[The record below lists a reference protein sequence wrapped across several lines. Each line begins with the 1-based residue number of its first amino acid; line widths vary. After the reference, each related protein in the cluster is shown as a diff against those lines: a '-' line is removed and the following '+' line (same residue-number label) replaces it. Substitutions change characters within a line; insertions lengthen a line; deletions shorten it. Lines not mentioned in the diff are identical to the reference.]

1 MEDKKNDGFNEIS
14 DIDNPLANPIMTV
27 AKPETPVK
35 PVKSKT
41 KGESSL
47 NDKMKNVFGNDIL
60 FEDHVPKNI
69 TVEGGLSEKKSAMKE
84 ETKPG
89 LQIKEFKN
97 SSPEKVESP
106 NSKDKPKPKTME
118 EIKPV
123 SVPKP
128 TAENTS
134 ACLIGRTDE
143 FDAERIECSF
153 IDPAA
158 SIAGFLLLGQYM
170 VSVKFIR

>member
-1 MEDKKNDGFNEIS
+1 MEDKRNDGFNEIS
-14 DIDNPLANPIMTV
+14 DFDNPLANPIMTV
-27 AKPETPVK
+27 SKPESSEK
-35 PVKSKT
+35 PVKSKG
-41 KGESSL
+41 KGDGSL

-69 TVEGGLSEKKSAMKE
+69 TVESGLSEKKSAVKV

-89 LQIKEFKN
+89 LQINEFKTG
-97 SSPEKVESP
+97 SPEKLESP
-106 NSKDKPKPKTME
+106 NSKEKSKTKTME

-123 SVPKP
+123 AAPKP

-134 ACLIGRTDE
+134 VCLIGRTDE
-143 FDAERIECSF
+143 FDPEKIECSF

-170 VSVKFIR
+170 VSG